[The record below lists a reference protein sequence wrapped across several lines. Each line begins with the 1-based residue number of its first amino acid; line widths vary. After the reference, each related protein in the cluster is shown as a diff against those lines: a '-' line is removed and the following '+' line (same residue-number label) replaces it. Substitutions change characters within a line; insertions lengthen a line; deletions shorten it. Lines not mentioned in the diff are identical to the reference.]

1 MTDRKEVKIPLN
13 SIKAMDFSWPSFI
26 VTMKDGSVLTF
37 DKSKHYIKGL
47 GKFILIIEQSH
58 E

>member
-1 MTDRKEVKIPLN
+1 MTNRKEVKIPLS
-13 SIKAMDFSWPSFI
+13 SIKAMDFSWPNFV
-26 VTMKDGSVLTF
+26 VTTKDGNVLTF